1 MGIESRKN
9 RLVEWSRTVGGADK
23 PFMVT
28 EFGAAAIYGYRDRS
42 LCRWTED
49 YQAKLLE
56 ETLDIYMA
64 DDDIS
69 GLFIW
74 QFADCRIS
82 DEKDN
87 EEFTRWQT
95 RARCH
100 NNKGVVDEYRRPKM
114 AYDVVKNKFE
124 NNWQ

>member
-1 MGIESRKN
+1 
-9 RLVEWSRTVGGADK
+9 
-23 PFMVT
+23 MVT

-82 DEKDN
+82 DEKEN
-87 EEFTRWQT
+87 EEFTRWLT

-114 AYDVVKNKFE
+114 AYDVVKDKFE
-124 NNWQ
+124 NNWK